1 MALPVNTPAESTL
14 SLDVTPAM
22 LRRTA
27 ETPIALTSAGN
38 IGPGVAMQNPT
49 MAPTESGLDAFT
61 GAGLGTLIGLMLD
74 RNSKPAA
81 TTSTSGLFRPS
92 TTGTG
97 TGTSGTGTSGTGTS
111 GTGTSGTGTSGS
123 GTAPTGTSGQSDT
136 MLGGMTGNTQSITTG
151 FLQDSSGNLYKD
163 NGDGTASLYYE
174 AIGNTNYI
182 YQGPQYT
189 SSSSGTDIYPGAV
202 VDQQGVQV
210 APNWNWYVNNASDVV
225 ANTGDLSSTI
235 GSALD
240 WNSWY
245 TPTDTGGSPY
255 TPSDTTNTDYWT
267 YIDTTGGPSWKQ
279 GGLATPLYAKGGEVK
294 GYADGSTVTATPT
307 SFIDTVAASAPSAS
321 LGSTTTAA
329 PTTTSAT
336 DTTGGTSPLSS
347 ITDLLTQHSGISGAV
362 IGALLGQLLGGKS
375 AGNVNTGVDMS
386 KIATIAPRTT
396 NFGIGPT
403 GFAPYTAYGTPT
415 TPTTAYGGLYS
426 NLGVSGY
433 GSNANPLLARRI
445 STAKSPFY
453 TFGSPVDP
461 SKYMAEGGSVEDEP
475 HMADGGP
482 MPAGLLA
489 PPGYSAGSP
498 MPLSGPMGPDLSL
511 PTPMPAG
518 LPISPSVD
526 ITDSPMAYSGP
537 PPGYDQMAVAR
548 MYSGMSGRP
557 LPSISSRA
565 YSPSV
570 RGSGFS
576 MAPSQTYTM
585 PYQGR
590 AMPVQGPAMP
600 YQGSWMP
607 TQGPLMPRQGSLM
620 PTQGSLMPTQG
631 SIRYNPSYSSARS
644 ILSRYADG
652 GEADT
657 NVMPHNPN
665 IPKLDGINPNVPKIG
680 HRNDYRQG
688 SYVEGPGD
696 GQSDDIPAML
706 ADGEY
711 VIDAETVA
719 QLGNG
724 SNKAGAKI
732 LDKFRENI
740 REHKRSAPHDKIP
753 PKAKSALAYLKGAK

>member
-1 MALPVNTPAESTL
+1 MAIPVNTPAESTL
-14 SLDVTPAM
+14 NLGATPTM
-22 LRRTA
+22 LIPKVG
-27 ETPIALTSAGN
+27 TPVSITSAGN

-61 GAGLGTLIGLMLD
+61 GAGLGGLIGLMLD
-74 RNSKPAA
+74 RNNKPAA
-81 TTSTSGLFRPS
+81 SASISGLIKPNTS
-92 TTGTG
+92 GTG
-97 TGTSGTGTSGTGTS
+97 TKPTGTGTSGTGTS

-123 GTAPTGTSGQSDT
+123 GTAPTGTSNQSDT
-136 MLGGMTGNTQSITTG
+136 MLGGMTGNSQSITTG
-151 FLQDSSGNLYKD
+151 YLQDSNGNLYKD

-182 YQGPQYT
+182 YQGPQFT
-189 SSSSGTDIYPGAV
+189 QSASGTDIYPGAV
-202 VDQQGVQV
+202 MDQQGVQI
-210 APNWNWYVNNASDVV
+210 APNWNWYVNNASDVT
-225 ANTGDLSSTI
+225 ANTGDLTSSI

-255 TPSDTTNTDYWT
+255 TPSDTSNTDYYT

-279 GGLATPLYAKGGEVK
+279 GGLATPMYANGGQVK
-294 GYADGSTVTATPT
+294 GYADGAAVTATPT
-307 SFIDTVAASAPSAS
+307 SFTDQVVANQMPS
-321 LGSTTTAA
+321 STTATGTNPVALAA
-329 PTTTSAT
+329 GAA

-347 ITDLLTQHSGISGAV
+347 ITDLLQQHSGISGAV

-375 AGNVNTGVDMS
+375 SGNVNTGVDMS
-386 KIATIAPRTT
+386 KIAQITPRTT

-403 GFAPYTAYGTPT
+403 NFAPYTAYGTSPGT
-415 TPTTAYGGLYS
+415 SPAYGGLYS

-433 GSNANPLLARRI
+433 GSNANPLLARRV
-445 STAKSPFY
+445 STARSPFY

-461 SKYMAEGGSVEDEP
+461 SKYMAEGGSVDEP
-475 HMADGGP
+475 HMADGGI
-482 MPAGLLA
+482 MTAGLSDMDMT
-489 PPGYSAGSP
+489 G
-498 MPLSGPMGPDLSL
+498 D
-511 PTPMPAG
+511 
-518 LPISPSVD
+518 PI
-526 ITDSPMAYSGP
+526 AYSGP
-537 PPGYDQMAVAR
+537 PAGYDQMDMVR

-557 LPSISSRA
+557 SSSMASRNSSPSISGSSFRA
-565 YSPSV
+565 PL
-570 RGSGFS
+570 SG
-576 MAPSQTYTM
+576 AYTM

-590 AMPVQGPAMP
+590 AMPI
-600 YQGSWMP
+600 QGSAMP
-607 TQGPLMPRQGSLM
+607 TQGPLMPKQGSLM

-631 SIRYNPSYSSARS
+631 SIKYNPSYSSARS
-644 ILSRYADG
+644 MLSRYADG
-652 GEADT
+652 GD
-657 NVMPHNPN
+657 VLDHNSN
-665 IPKLDGINPNVPKIG
+665 IPNLDGINPNVPKIG
-680 HRNDYRQG
+680 HRNDYREG

-740 REHKRSAPHDKIP
+740 RAHKRGAPHNKIP
-753 PKAKSALAYLKGAK
+753 PKAKSPLAYLKGTK

>member
-14 SLDVTPAM
+14 NLGATPA
-22 LRRTA
+22 LLTRGVG
-27 ETPIALTSAGN
+27 TPVSITSAGN
-38 IGPGVAMQNPT
+38 VGEGVAMKNPT
-49 MAPTESGLDAFT
+49 LAPTESGLDAFT

-74 RNSKPAA
+74 RNNKPAA
-81 TTSTSGLFRPS
+81 SIPTSSLIRPNTGGAGSGGAGS
-92 TTGTG
+92 GGAGSGGAGSGGAG
-97 TGTSGTGTSGTGTS
+97 TGTSGTGTT
-111 GTGTSGTGTSGS
+111 
-123 GTAPTGTSGQSDT
+123 PTGTSQQSDT

-151 FLQDSSGNLYKD
+151 FLQDANGNLYKD

-189 SSSSGTDIYPGAV
+189 SSASGTDIYPGAI
-202 VDQQGVQV
+202 VDQQGVQI
-210 APNWNWYVNNASDVV
+210 APNWNWYVNNASDVT
-225 ANTGDLSSTI
+225 AATSDLSPTV

-240 WNSWY
+240 WSSWY
-245 TPTDTGGSPY
+245 TPIDTGGSPY
-255 TPSDTTNTDYWT
+255 TPTDTSNTDYWT
-267 YIDTTGGPSWKQ
+267 YIDTSGGPSWKQ

-294 GYADGSTVTATPT
+294 GYAAGDLVTTSTPT

-321 LGSTTTAA
+321 LGSTAPVTTTA
-329 PTTTSAT
+329 AT
-336 DTTGGTSPLSS
+336 DTTGGSTSPLSS

-375 AGNVNTGVDMS
+375 TGNVNQGVDMS
-386 KIATIAPRTT
+386 RVAAITPRTT

-415 TPTTAYGGLYS
+415 TPSPAYSGLYS

-433 GSNANPLLARRI
+433 GSNTNPLLARRVA
-445 STAKSPFY
+445 TGKSPFY

-461 SKYMAEGGSVEDEP
+461 SKYMAEGGSVDDEP
-475 HMADGGP
+475 HMAFGGSMVSP
-482 MPAGLLA
+482 LTAPYSGGL
-489 PPGYSAGSP
+489 PPGVIDLKMPTAPDPTGVTSPGWPGSVAYSSPSSFYTGYRSGFKAPTGMTPAEQLALGSSMYGSP
-498 MPLSGPMGPDLSL
+498 SPAPLAASKPTTAPTSWSDLIAGTPGSSYIYGLPSTKPPAAYLVPSYGELASSRMYGSL
-511 PTPMPAG
+511 PRTR
-518 LPISPSVD
+518 L
-526 ITDSPMAYSGP
+526 
-537 PPGYDQMAVAR
+537 
-548 MYSGMSGRP
+548 
-557 LPSISSRA
+557 
-565 YSPSV
+565 
-570 RGSGFS
+570 
-576 MAPSQTYTM
+576 
-585 PYQGR
+585 
-590 AMPVQGPAMP
+590 
-600 YQGSWMP
+600 
-607 TQGPLMPRQGSLM
+607 
-620 PTQGSLMPTQG
+620 
-631 SIRYNPSYSSARS
+631 SY
-644 ILSRYADG
+644 YADG

-657 NVMPHNPN
+657 NVMPHNFN
-665 IPKLDGINPNVPKIG
+665 IPKLDGVNANVPKIG

-740 REHKRSAPHDKIP
+740 RAHKRSAPHDKIP
-753 PKAKSALAYLKGAK
+753 PKAKSPLAYLKGAK